1 MRELLLTSTLITSG
15 LLGSGAELVEGTK
28 LKLVELVEAEAELNG
43 PLEEH
48 FSSAAPRLSTL
59 AAKACASD
67 LT

>member
-1 MRELLLTSTLITSG
+1 MITSG

-28 LKLVELVEAEAELNG
+28 LKLVEFVEAEAELNR

-48 FSSAAPRLSTL
+48 FFSAASGFSTL
-59 AAKACASD
+59 AAAACGSD